1 MRSDRSTQFVT
12 RSTRTPRR
20 GFSLIELTMVLALIG
35 LLAALVTVSTRSIM
49 TRGKQNAARSEIA
62 TLASAVE
69 TFYTAYGR
77 YPSNDE
83 GLAFLTAK
91 SDKFP
96 EPLLSQVP
104 SDPWSHPYVYLQPGR
119 GHAYEIVCFG
129 ADGREGGQG
138 ADADIASWD
147 LKEKQK

>member
-1 MRSDRSTQFVT
+1 MCSDHSATFAPPTAR
-12 RSTRTPRR
+12 RRRR

-35 LLAALVTVSTRSIM
+35 LLAGIVTVSTRSVM
-49 TRGKQNAARSEIA
+49 TRGKQNAARGEIA

-77 YPSNDE
+77 YPTNDE
-83 GLAFLTAK
+83 GLAILTTK

-96 EPLLSQVP
+96 EPLISQIP
-104 SDPWSHPYVYLQPGR
+104 LDPWSHPYVYLQPGR
-119 GHAYEIVCFG
+119 GHAYEIICLG
-129 ADGREGGQG
+129 ADGRESGQG
-138 ADADIASWD
+138 ADADIVSWD